1 MTGAL
6 TTNDLT
12 ARLLIEIPKH
22 FAGSRVWRRNVG
34 KAVGMDTVAQ
44 AVRLIAAGRVK
55 EGVTLLQSRPLKF
68 GTPGE
73 PDIEGI
79 LPIGFCGCWLG
90 VEVKT
95 GRDKMT
101 EGQVLFRD
109 MIVRAGGIFVEA
121 RDVETALGEIATAV
135 EEKRLAQD
143 VLPLEP
149 TA

>member
-1 MTGAL
+1 MTPPVTA
-6 TTNDLT
+6 NDLT
-12 ARLLIEIPKH
+12 ARLLIEIPKR
-22 FAGSRVWRRNVG
+22 FPNGRVWRNNTGKGVG
-34 KAVGMDTVAQ
+34 IDTVERAIRLLGAGQ
-44 AVRLIAAGRVK
+44 IKEAVM
-55 EGVTLLQSRPLKF
+55 LLRSRPISF
-68 GTPGE
+68 GLVGS

-121 RDVETALGEIATAV
+121 RDVETALTSIKVAAES
-135 EEKRLAQD
+135 KRTGM
-143 VLPLEP
+143 VG
-149 TA
+149 

>member
-1 MTGAL
+1 MTPTPTL

-22 FAGSRVWRRNVG
+22 FPGARCWRRNVG

-44 AVRLIAAGRVK
+44 AVRLIAAGRIAD
-55 EGVTLLQSRPLKF
+55 GVLLLQSRPLKF

-121 RDVETALGEIATAV
+121 RDVETALTSIKVAAES
-135 EEKRLAQD
+135 KRTGM
-143 VLPLEP
+143 VG
-149 TA
+149 